1 LVGKFLF
8 EKHESSRIEM
18 NKTNAGGHRRMDSL
32 NLLRPGW
39 STLVATNGKSTL
51 LRPTA
56 AGVAPRE
63 VLCLQAGGS
72 AAEALQALP
81 QGWCL
86 RRRQPGNNGDALD
99 LGRSRVGLLDLGEPA
114 TPRIRRIIQSATSV
128 KWIAL
133 IPPELLAD
141 ETVRALIRESCYD
154 YHTLPLDMIRLEVA
168 LGRAFGMARLEETAE
183 TPGCTC
189 SGADGTPLIGTSVPM
204 QQLLRSLRQVAES
217 DAPVLIQGES
227 GTGKELAAL
236 TVHRNSRRADGPF
249 VAVNCGALPAQLI
262 QSELFGH
269 EQGAFTGAVKRKQ
282 GQFELANGGTLLLDE
297 IGDLSLDLQ
306 VNLLRFL
313 QDHTL
318 YRLGGTQAIRVDIRV
333 MAATHVDLAKA
344 VQEGRFREDLYYRL
358 NVIQV
363 DMPPLRERGSDLALL
378 AQFYL
383 ERFRGRKTK
392 LRGFTQDA
400 LELLHQHPWPGN
412 VRELVNR
419 IQRAAALAGGSL
431 VTPEDLGL
439 MQSHPAPTLADA
451 RAQAERE
458 SVERALFESANN
470 VSKAAKRLGIGR
482 VTLYRLMNKYRVNL
496 PEKVAR

>member
-1 LVGKFLF
+1 
-8 EKHESSRIEM
+8 
-18 NKTNAGGHRRMDSL
+18 
-32 NLLRPGW
+32 
-39 STLVATNGKSTL
+39 
-51 LRPTA
+51 
-56 AGVAPRE
+56 
-63 VLCLQAGGS
+63 
-72 AAEALQALP
+72 
-81 QGWCL
+81 
-86 RRRQPGNNGDALD
+86 
-99 LGRSRVGLLDLGEPA
+99 
-114 TPRIRRIIQSATSV
+114 
-128 KWIAL
+128 
-133 IPPELLAD
+133 
-141 ETVRALIRESCYD
+141 
-154 YHTLPLDMIRLEVA
+154 
-168 LGRAFGMARLEETAE
+168 
-183 TPGCTC
+183 
-189 SGADGTPLIGTSVPM
+189 
-204 QQLLRSLRQVAES
+204 
-217 DAPVLIQGES
+217 
-227 GTGKELAAL
+227 
-236 TVHRNSRRADGPF
+236 
-249 VAVNCGALPAQLI
+249 
-262 QSELFGH
+262 
-269 EQGAFTGAVKRKQ
+269 
-282 GQFELANGGTLLLDE
+282 
-297 IGDLSLDLQ
+297 
-306 VNLLRFL
+306 
-313 QDHTL
+313 
-318 YRLGGTQAIRVDIRV
+318 

-383 ERFRGRKTK
+383 ERFRGRKAK